1 MVRIHSANSDKHLVM
16 KTLLFCVETKI
27 HRDIEAMPKIQS
39 DWCTFL
45 SNTGNVTHTRPPP
58 AGTSGPYFDR
68 AVCMG
73 ASLRISLNKSTPY
86 LRDIPV
92 SPFNMM
98 LKIDWNIG
106 CRLDGLKT
114 CTKQRRIVLYIHV
127 EVHWHSQSMC
137 ISGRIFSYKS
147 EKIAF
152 LSQKVSC
159 TLNCEKYQISIWNE
173 NLFPNITWRIY
184 CEPYIL
190 ILALLI

>member
-1 MVRIHSANSDKHLVM
+1 MVRIHSTSSDKHLVM
-16 KTLLFCVETKI
+16 KAFLFCVETKI
-27 HRDIEAMPKIQS
+27 HRDIKAMPKIQS

-73 ASLRISLNKSTPY
+73 ASLRISRNRSTPY

-114 CTKQRRIVLYIHV
+114 CTKQTRIVHIHV

-137 ISGRIFSYKS
+137 ISDIIFSYKTENLHFYLKKFHALLMVKS
-147 EKIAF
+147 I
-152 LSQKVSC
+152 
-159 TLNCEKYQISIWNE
+159 KYQFERKIC
-173 NLFPNITWRIY
+173 FRILHDK
-184 CEPYIL
+184 YIVSL
-190 ILALLI
+190 TY